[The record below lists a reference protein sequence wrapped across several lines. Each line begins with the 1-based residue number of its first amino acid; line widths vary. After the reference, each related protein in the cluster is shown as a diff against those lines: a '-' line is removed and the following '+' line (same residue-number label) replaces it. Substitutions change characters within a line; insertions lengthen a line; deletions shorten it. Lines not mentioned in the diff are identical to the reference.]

1 VNDGRPMLVRPLF
14 PAEQVEARIGELAD
28 AMWTDYVGGPPPVL
42 LSIAEG
48 AVRFTEALVEAL
60 RARDVRPEVETVR
73 ARRTRGTELGELEIE
88 APDLLQLEGRDV
100 LVVDDIADEGR
111 TLRGVL
117 GLLEEADCRSLRTAV
132 LVDKRER
139 RREPL
144 HLDYVG
150 FRVERGWVVGFGM
163 DLDGE
168 LRDLDDIGV
177 VEDA

>member
-1 VNDGRPMLVRPLF
+1 VNDGRPRVVRPLF
-14 PAEQVEARIGELAD
+14 PADEVETRIGELAD
-28 AMWTDYVGGPPPVL
+28 AMWTDYAGGAPPIL

-48 AVRFTEALVEAL
+48 AVRFTEALVDAL

-73 ARRTRGTELGELEIE
+73 ARRTRGTALGALQIE

-100 LVVDDIADEGR
+100 VVVDDIADEGR

-117 GLLEEADCRSLRTAV
+117 DLLEDAECRSLRTAV

-144 HLDYVG
+144 RLDYVG

-168 LRDLDDIGV
+168 LRDLDEIGV
-177 VEDA
+177 VEET